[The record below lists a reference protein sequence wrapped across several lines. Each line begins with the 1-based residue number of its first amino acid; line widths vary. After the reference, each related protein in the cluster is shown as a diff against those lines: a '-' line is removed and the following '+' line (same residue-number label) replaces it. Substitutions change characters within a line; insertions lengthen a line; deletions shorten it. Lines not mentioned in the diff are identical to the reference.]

1 MKKLLIAAVAAA
13 FVMHASLALAGTGAV
28 KLPPYKESKLG
39 NGLRV
44 FVMETTEVPLVT
56 VALLVPSG
64 SAADGPG
71 AEGVANL
78 TGRLLLK
85 GAGGMSA
92 EQIADAIEEVG
103 GNMSVNT
110 TRDYTVVFA
119 NFMAKDLS
127 RALDIMSKAVLTPAF
142 PAEELAREKGLV
154 TAEIAGIKENP
165 MAFAS
170 REAVRV
176 LVGDH
181 PYAHPVD
188 GSATSVEDLT
198 RDGVLAYYK
207 ANYVP
212 AGAIVAVVGNVKSA
226 QALDL
231 VKARFGS
238 WKGAAPA
245 REIPALEPKKLPGR
259 RVFVVD
265 KKDATQSQIR
275 IGNIAVPRNT
285 PDYFPLVVS
294 NTILGG
300 GFTSRLMNEIRV
312 NRGLSYGARS
322 GVTHMKHGGFFT
334 VLTYTKNETMREAID
349 VCLNELKKLRDERI
363 GDEELT
369 SNKKYISGLFPF
381 DIETNNDLAGWLVDL
396 TYNGVP
402 LTFIEEYQGKVA
414 AVTPDDCM
422 RVARAHYWLDDN
434 LLFLMTSYDETKE
447 QLQGLGNVEVVG
459 IDKIE

>member
-1 MKKLLIAAVAAA
+1 MKKLLIAAAAAA
-13 FVMHASLALAGTGAV
+13 FALNASLALAGTGAV

-44 FVMETTEVPLVT
+44 FVMETTEVPLVS

-71 AEGVANL
+71 ADGIANL

-85 GAGGMSA
+85 GAGGMTA
-92 EQIADAIEEVG
+92 EQVAEAIEEVG
-103 GNMSVNT
+103 GDMSVNT

-119 NFMAKDLS
+119 NFMAKDLA
-127 RALDIMSKAVLTPAF
+127 RALDIMSKAVLSPAF
-142 PAEELAREKGLV
+142 PAEELAREKSLV
-154 TAEIAGIKENP
+154 SAEIAGTKDNP
-165 MAFAS
+165 MALAS
-170 REAVRV
+170 REAVRA
-176 LVGDH
+176 LIGDH
-181 PYAHPVD
+181 PYAHPVN
-188 GSATSVEDLT
+188 GSGTSVEGIT

-238 WKGAAPA
+238 WKGAAPN
-245 REIPALEPKKLPGR
+245 REIPELAPRKFPGR
-259 RVFVVD
+259 TVFVVD

-294 NTILGG
+294 NTVLGG

-322 GVTHMKHGGFFT
+322 GVTHMKHGGTFT
-334 VLTYTKNETMREAID
+334 VMTYTKNKTMREAID

-402 LTFIEEYQGKVA
+402 LAFIEDYQGKVA

-422 RVARAHYWLDDN
+422 RVAKAHYWLDDN
-434 LLFLMTSYDETKE
+434 LLFLMTNYDETKD
-447 QLQGLGNVEVVG
+447 QIQGLGNVEVVG